1 MATTKSGSG
10 PSPSGLNGTD
20 PSPSER
26 VLYAHLE
33 NHIQAESGMEDLY
46 ETLASTNH
54 PYITF
59 LANLIGE
66 DEARHHRLF
75 QEWMES
81 IKAMAVLDSPKGLPA
96 VDRQPVNAETVAL
109 VDRLLQFEK
118 ADLVAVKRLR
128 KEIGDMVDT
137 TIWGAL
143 IETLIADTN
152 KHINILRFVKK
163 HLRAA

>member
-1 MATTKSGSG
+1 MATTKT
-10 PSPSGLNGTD
+10 PSGLGGTN
-20 PSPSER
+20 PSGSER

-46 ETLASTNH
+46 DTLASTDH

-81 IKAMAVLDSPKGLPA
+81 IKAMAVLETPRGLPA
-96 VDRQPVNAETVAL
+96 IDRQPVNAETIAL

-118 ADLVAVKRLR
+118 ADLVAVKKLK

-152 KHINILRFVKK
+152 KHINILKFVKK
-163 HLRAA
+163 HLKRA

>member
-1 MATTKSGSG
+1 M
-10 PSPSGLNGTD
+10 
-20 PSPSER
+20 
-26 VLYAHLE
+26 LYSHLE
-33 NHIQAESGMEDLY
+33 NHIQAEAGMEDLY
-46 ETLASTNH
+46 ETLAATGH

-81 IKAMAVLDSPKGLPA
+81 IRAMATLDKPGIPA
-96 VDRQPVNAETVAL
+96 LDRTPVNAETMAL

-118 ADLVAVKRLR
+118 ADLTAVKALR

-137 TIWGAL
+137 TVWGAL
-143 IETLIADTN
+143 IESLIADTN
-152 KHINILRFVKK
+152 KHIGMLKFIKK
-163 HLRAA
+163 HLKAA

>member
-1 MATTKSGSG
+1 MASTKT
-10 PSPSGLNGTD
+10 PSGLSGTN
-20 PSPSER
+20 PSASDR

-46 ETLASTNH
+46 DTLAGTGH

-81 IKAMAVLDSPKGLPA
+81 IKAMAVLDMSKGIPA
-96 VDRQPVNAETVAL
+96 LDRAPVTAETIAL

-118 ADLVAVKRLR
+118 ADLTAVKKLR
-128 KEIGDMVDT
+128 KEIADMVDT
-137 TIWGAL
+137 TVWGAL
-143 IETLIADTN
+143 IETLIADTQ
-152 KHINILRFVKK
+152 KHIGILKFIKR
-163 HLRAA
+163 HLRIAR